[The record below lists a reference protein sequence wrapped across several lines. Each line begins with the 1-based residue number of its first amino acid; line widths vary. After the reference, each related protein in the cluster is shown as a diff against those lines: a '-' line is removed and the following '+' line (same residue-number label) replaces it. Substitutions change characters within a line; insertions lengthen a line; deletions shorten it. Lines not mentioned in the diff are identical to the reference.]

1 MLLLLC
7 GNEILLEKRPP
18 TGIWGGLW
26 SLPEVDE
33 ASDVLAAA
41 EQRYGF
47 SEAALALPL
56 LPFSH
61 TFSHFRLEITPQPV
75 WVKKAIKAEESGRI
89 WLEIEDAL
97 SAALP
102 APVRKLLENFL
113 QQKPLNF
120 AGKEE

>member
-1 MLLLLC
+1 M
-7 GNEILLEKRPP
+7 G
-18 TGIWGGLW
+18 
-26 SLPEVDE
+26 SLPEADE
-33 ASDVLAAA
+33 TSDILAAA
-41 EQRYGF
+41 EQRYGC

-61 TFSHFRLEITPQPV
+61 TFSHFKLEITPQPL
-75 WVKKAIKAEESGRI
+75 WVKKTARAEESGRI
-89 WLEIEDAL
+89 WLELEDAL